1 MEMTTAS
8 RPALSARQ
16 MTITGLATA
25 VTCIIGPVAVPIP
38 VSPVPLSLTMLALYL
53 AAYVL
58 GMKLG
63 FISCLLYLLLGAVGL
78 PVFSGFSGGLAKLS
92 GPTGGYLIGFLFLSL
107 LCGFFIQ
114 RFPGKVWVHAAGM
127 VCGAAVCYLFG
138 TAWLAVQM
146 DLTFRAALTIGVLP
160 YLPGDVIKII
170 IALMIGPLLRRQ
182 TRKILV
188 QGL

>member
-78 PVFSGFSGGLAKLS
+78 PVFSGFPAAWQYCPALPPVISSDFFSFPLS
-92 GPTGGYLIGFLFLSL
+92 AASLSSAFQGKCGYTRPAWSAAP
-107 LCGFFIQ
+107 LCAISSVQ
-114 RFPGKVWVHAAGM
+114 PG
-127 VCGAAVCYLFG
+127 
-138 TAWLAVQM
+138 WLC
-146 DLTFRAALTIGVLP
+146 RWI
-160 YLPGDVIKII
+160 
-170 IALMIGPLLRRQ
+170 
-182 TRKILV
+182 
-188 QGL
+188 

>member
-107 LCGFFIQ
+107 ICGFFIQ

-138 TAWLAVQM
+138 TVWFL
-146 DLTFRAALTIGVLP
+146 LLYTSTTGPIGVWAVLASCVFP
-160 YLPGDVIKII
+160 FLVPDGIKL
-170 IALMIGPLLRRQ
+170 ALAFLLRRRL
-182 TRKILV
+182 RKAMRL
-188 QGL
+188 